1 MEIQRP
7 PLIDRSV
14 LFLGLC
20 LVLFGVLLFQL
31 FYLQILTGKRNFELS
46 QNNRIRMVTQE
57 APRGVIYDRNG
68 AILATNLPILR
79 ITVVPNK
86 FKDARDQLPTVALH
100 LNLDQEKI
108 LTKIEEAGWDS
119 PYPITLLREPDP
131 KELSYFSENAY
142 PGIQIETDLSRNYP
156 YNELAVHLLGY
167 VGEVDQENLK
177 KEKNLKPG
185 DLTGKAGLEKLYEK
199 ELRGI
204 KGGKAVEVDS
214 RGEDLRILKEI
225 EPIAG
230 RNMVLSLDLELQKVA
245 EQALGNL
252 NGAVVVMDPNTGEI
266 LAMVSHPSYNPN
278 LFLRNLSQGDWE
290 RLISLKTPFLNRTL
304 SAYPPGSTFK
314 PIVALGALE
323 EGKVSPGETFLST
336 GSMKIGNRVFGDWR
350 KGGFGWVNLEKAL
363 AFSVDTVFY
372 EVGLRLGVEKIHDYA
387 DRFGLGKPTGFLLPE
402 SKGVNPDAQWKS
414 ETFQSPWMG
423 GDTANFAIGQ
433 GDLSATP
440 LQMAVAISA
449 IANGGKLYQPLLVKE
464 LSASGKER
472 KRIFLPRPVS
482 QISVKPENLDQVR
495 KGMRAA
501 VTYGT
506 AGAVNFSSLEVAAK
520 TGSAEIS
527 YSKKT
532 HAWFVSFAPY
542 KNQP

>member
-204 KGGKAVEVDS
+204 KG
-214 RGEDLRILKEI
+214 
-225 EPIAG
+225 
-230 RNMVLSLDLELQKVA
+230 
-245 EQALGNL
+245 
-252 NGAVVVMDPNTGEI
+252 
-266 LAMVSHPSYNPN
+266 
-278 LFLRNLSQGDWE
+278 E
-290 RLISLKTPFLNRTL
+290 RR
-304 SAYPPGSTFK
+304 
-314 PIVALGALE
+314 
-323 EGKVSPGETFLST
+323 
-336 GSMKIGNRVFGDWR
+336 
-350 KGGFGWVNLEKAL
+350 
-363 AFSVDTVFY
+363 
-372 EVGLRLGVEKIHDYA
+372 LRLTAAGKI
-387 DRFGLGKPTGFLLPE
+387 
-402 SKGVNPDAQWKS
+402 
-414 ETFQSPWMG
+414 
-423 GDTANFAIGQ
+423 FA
-433 GDLSATP
+433 
-440 LQMAVAISA
+440 
-449 IANGGKLYQPLLVKE
+449 Y
-464 LSASGKER
+464 
-472 KRIFLPRPVS
+472 
-482 QISVKPENLDQVR
+482 
-495 KGMRAA
+495 
-501 VTYGT
+501 
-506 AGAVNFSSLEVAAK
+506 
-520 TGSAEIS
+520 
-527 YSKKT
+527 
-532 HAWFVSFAPY
+532 
-542 KNQP
+542 